1 MLKGGITPGFDVLD
15 IDTVLGDL
23 RAVFDLD
30 GFESGFVFILSH
42 LPSLR
47 YPRITI
53 CVVCSSSTSCT
64 FHCRASPWPLEASFK
79 ICCFTARSAL
89 AVFSSCS
96 RLAIL
101 AS

>member
-1 MLKGGITPGFDVLD
+1 MLKGGITAGFDVLY
-15 IDTVLGDL
+15 IDAVLGDL

-30 GFESGFVFILSH
+30 GFEGSFVFILGH

-53 CVVCSSSTSCT
+53 CLVRSSPSIKTGG
-64 FHCRASPWPLEASFK
+64 FHCRPSPWPLEVSFK
-79 ICCFTARSAL
+79 ICCFTTRSAL

-96 RLAIL
+96 
-101 AS
+101 S